1 MSLYH
6 WLQTFIIDE
15 VVEKDNAFYA
25 ELEDICCELENV
37 VTLYDRI
44 RNYVTRKP
52 YSTQKFKLNFASPT
66 LASGWSRSKEFDNNA
81 IILLRNNK
89 YYIAIFNVNNKPDK
103 QIIKGSEEQRL
114 STDYKKWYIISCL
127 VLIRC
132 FLRYLLNLIQEKEII
147 THHHIY

>member
-44 RNYVTRKP
+44 RNYVTKKP

-66 LASGWSRSKEFDNNA
+66 LAAGWSRSKEFDNNA

-132 FLRYLLNLIQEKEII
+132 FLRYLLNLIQEKRL
-147 THHHIY
+147 

>member
-44 RNYVTRKP
+44 RNYVTKKP

-66 LASGWSRSKEFDNNA
+66 LAAGWSRSKEFDNNA

-89 YYIAIFNVNNKPDK
+89 YYIAIFNVNNK
-103 QIIKGSEEQRL
+103 
-114 STDYKKWYIISCL
+114 
-127 VLIRC
+127 LINR
-132 FLRYLLNLIQEKEII
+132 
-147 THHHIY
+147 

>member
-1 MSLYH
+1 M
-6 WLQTFIIDE
+6 
-15 VVEKDNAFYA
+15 
-25 ELEDICCELENV
+25 

-44 RNYVTRKP
+44 RNYVTKKP

-66 LASGWSRSKEFDNNA
+66 LAAGWSRSKEFDNNA

-114 STDYKKWYIISCL
+114 STDYKKMVYNLLPGPCL
-127 VLIRC
+127 LYTSRC
-132 FLRYLLNLIQEKEII
+132 V
-147 THHHIY
+147 